1 MMHLGALSPQEARGL
16 IREGQWI
23 GPTSGIALGNVQ
35 ANLMILRKDM
45 AADFHTFC
53 QLNPRPLPL
62 LDMTEP
68 GDPVPRNV
76 AKEADLRTDLPRY
89 RVYRHGVLVDEP
101 SDLHALWENDF
112 VAFVLGCSFT
122 TEQQLLEQ
130 GVRLRH
136 LEQERNVPMFKTA
149 VACHPSHLFHGPLV
163 VSMRPIERTQ
173 VALAEDI
180 TSHYPLAHGGP
191 IHIGD
196 PAILG
201 IADICQPDY
210 GDAIAL
216 QDNEVPVF
224 WACGVTPQAVIQDMA
239 PDIAITHAPGHMFIT
254 DVRDDQI
261 RDRRSLL
268 H

>member
-35 ANLMILRKDM
+35 ANLVILRKDM

-89 RVYRHGVLVDEP
+89 RVYRYGVLVDEP

-136 LEQERNVPMFKTA
+136 LEQGRNVPMFKTA

>member
-1 MMHLGALSPQEARGL
+1 MTHLGALTSQEARGL
-16 IREGQWI
+16 IREGQWV
-23 GPTSGIALGNVQ
+23 GPTSGIALGYVQ
-35 ANLMILRKDM
+35 ANLVILRKDI
-45 AADFHTFC
+45 ARDFYTFC
-53 QLNPRPLPL
+53 QLNPRPMPL

-68 GDPVPRNV
+68 GDPIPRNV
-76 AKEADLRTDLPRY
+76 AKDADLRTDLPRY
-89 RVYRHGVLVDEP
+89 RVYRQGVLVDEP
-101 SDLHALWENDF
+101 TDLRALWEDDF

-122 TEQQLLEQ
+122 TEHQLLEH

-136 LEQERNVPMFKTA
+136 LEQGRNVPMFKTA
-149 VACHPSHLFHGPLV
+149 MPCHASQSFHGPLV

-173 VALAEDI
+173 VSLAEEI

-196 PAILG
+196 PAVLG
-201 IADICQPDY
+201 IADICHPDY
-210 GDAIAL
+210 GDAIEL

-224 WACGVTPQAVIQDMA
+224 WACGVTPQAVIQEMA

-254 DVRDDQI
+254 DLRDDQI
-261 RDRRSLL
+261 RDRRSLF

>member
-1 MMHLGALSPQEARGL
+1 MTHLGALTSQEARKL
-16 IREGQWI
+16 IREGQWV
-23 GPTSGIALGNVQ
+23 GPTSGIALGYVQ
-35 ANLMILRKDM
+35 ANLVILRKDI
-45 AADFHTFC
+45 ADDFYTFC
-53 QLNPRPLPL
+53 QLNPRPMPL

-68 GDPVPRNV
+68 GDPIPRNV
-76 AKEADLRTDLPRY
+76 AKDADLRTDLPRY
-89 RVYRHGVLVDEP
+89 CVYRQGVLVDEP
-101 SDLHALWENDF
+101 IDLRALWTNDF

-122 TEQQLLEQ
+122 TEQQLLEH

-136 LEQERNVPMFKTA
+136 LEQGRNVPMFKTA
-149 VACHPSHLFHGPLV
+149 MPCRASQSFHGPLV

-173 VALAEDI
+173 VSLAEEI

-196 PAILG
+196 PAVLG
-201 IADICQPDY
+201 IADICHPDY
-210 GDAIAL
+210 GDAIEL

-224 WACGVTPQAVIQDMA
+224 WACGVTPQAVIQEMA

-254 DVRDDQI
+254 DLRDDQI
-261 RDRRSLL
+261 RDRRSLF